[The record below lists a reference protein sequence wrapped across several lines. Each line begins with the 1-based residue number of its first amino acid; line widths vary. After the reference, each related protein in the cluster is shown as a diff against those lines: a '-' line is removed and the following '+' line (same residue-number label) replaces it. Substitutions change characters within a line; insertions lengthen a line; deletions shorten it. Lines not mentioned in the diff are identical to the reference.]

1 MLKRIFKLKSWAKS
15 AVVLPLIFVAFQTQ
29 AITCVP
35 FVTNLQNNN
44 VTIQLI
50 GPTIS
55 TVGEDVAVGSIIYAQ
70 SYTPNQT
77 NLGYN
82 CTRTAADLPYTVPV
96 FRKGKTLTTPMGGPT
111 YIGTT
116 SVYPTNVPGIGVAVL
131 PIGTAFGVG
140 SSSTPMPYDIRKN
153 GDTYTT
159 TGTSGRAEGYPQ
171 TVVVQLIKTGDIL
184 SSSEVLAATFPTM
197 QFSHGVVSQFEQI
210 FLTVRVAGS
219 VKIVPGTC
227 QVDDVNVDMGKHQL
241 SAFSGSNSA
250 TDWKEFDITLRNC
263 PPFYGYNSSSSNFTY
278 AQSTGEKG
286 GAGTI
291 TNNQLRFTFNSVY
304 GTPDLLN
311 SNVALLEPGADA
323 ATNLGIQLVYGT
335 GGNVSLN
342 GRTVVNPGGITLT
355 NTDNATYKLPLKA
368 RYYRYSTA
376 AVTPGKANSAVTFTV
391 SYY

>member
-1 MLKRIFKLKSWAKS
+1 MLKKILKLDLLVKS
-15 AVVLPLIFVAFQTQ
+15 AVVLPLIFGAFQTQ

-35 FVTNLQNNN
+35 YDAALKNND

-55 TVGEDVAVGSIIYAQ
+55 TVGEDVAVGTIIYAQ

-77 NLGYN
+77 NLGYT
-82 CTRTAADLPYTVPV
+82 CTRTAADLPYTVQV
-96 FRKGKTLTTPMGGPT
+96 LRKGKTLTTPMGGPT

-116 SVYPTNVPGIGVAVL
+116 AVYPTNVPGIGVAVI
-131 PIGTAFGVG
+131 PSGAAFGSG
-140 SSSTPMPYDIRKN
+140 SASAPMPYDIRKA

-184 SSSEVLAATFPTM
+184 SSSEVLATTFPTM
-197 QFSHGVVSQFEQI
+197 QFSHGVVSQFEQT

-219 VKIVPGTC
+219 AKIVPGTC
-227 QVDDVNVDMGKHQL
+227 QVDDINVDMGTHQL
-241 SAFSGSNSA
+241 SAFSGNNSA

-278 AQSTGEKG
+278 TQATGERG

-291 TNNQLRFTFNSVY
+291 TDNQLRFVFNSVY

-311 SNVALLEPGADA
+311 SNVALLEPGQDA
-323 ATNLGIQLVYGT
+323 ATNLGIQLVYAS
-335 GGNVSLN
+335 GGNVFLN

-355 NTDNATYKLPLKA
+355 NADNATYKIPLKA